1 MDNYNLTTLC
11 NLEHNP
17 HRFLKQ
23 LKSLNTQIEN
33 LDKKFTQPLNKFSDE
48 FNTTLT
54 ELENKKGRILGWE
67 YQKDPSNREL
77 LELIQIHD
85 KYLKEYHQHINSIIT
100 ELNKIDQ
107 GSLELITILAGLS
120 GMTYKRISDAFAVI
134 EDTEKILDKNSNIS
148 SEQGHLIKEVVK
160 LHIERIKEDKERFE
174 KIDNLISQYR
184 NIDNI
189 IVEIKTSERE
199 NKENLIELRNKISKL
214 EDNVIIECEKRLE
227 NERNIL
233 KESFNKKII
242 YVLFSSVTLSSLI
255 SLLVTTILH

>member
-54 ELENKKGRILGWE
+54 ELENKKGSILGYE

-85 KYLKEYHQHINSIIT
+85 KSLKEYHQHINSIIT

-120 GMTYKRISDAFAVI
+120 GMTYKRISDAFTVI

-189 IVEIKTSERE
+189 IVEKL
-199 NKENLIELRNKISKL
+199 KGNLIELRNKISKH
-214 EDNVIIECEKRLE
+214 EDNVIKECEKRLE

-233 KESFNKKII
+233 KKSFNKKII

>member
-1 MDNYNLTTLC
+1 MDNYNLTTWC

-23 LKSLNTQIEN
+23 LESLNTQIEN

-54 ELENKKGRILGWE
+54 ELENKKGRILGLE

-77 LELIQIHD
+77 LELIQTHE

-107 GSLELITILAGLS
+107 GSLKLITILAGLS

-174 KIDNLISQYR
+174 KIDNFISQF
-184 NIDNI
+184 DNI
-189 IVEIKTSERE
+189 IVEKLKISESE
-199 NKENLIELRNKISKL
+199 NKENLIELRNKMSKL
-214 EDNVIIECEKRLE
+214 EDNVIKECEKRLE

-233 KESFNKKII
+233 KKSFNKKII
-242 YVLFSSVTLSSLI
+242 YVLFGSVTLSSLI

>member
-17 HRFLKQ
+17 HLFLKQ
-23 LKSLNTQIEN
+23 LESLNTQIEN

-54 ELENKKGRILGWE
+54 ELENKKGRILGLE

-85 KYLKEYHQHINSIIT
+85 KYLKEFHQHINSIIT

-107 GSLELITILAGLS
+107 GSLKLITILAGLS

-174 KIDNLISQYR
+174 KIDNFISQF
-184 NIDNI
+184 DNI
-189 IVEIKTSERE
+189 IVEKLKTSESE

-214 EDNVIIECEKRLE
+214 EDNVIQECEKRLE

-233 KESFNKKII
+233 KKSFNKKII
-242 YVLFSSVTLSSLI
+242 YVLFGSVTLSSLI

>member
-23 LKSLNTQIEN
+23 LESLNTQIEN
-33 LDKKFTQPLNKFSDE
+33 LDKKFTQPLNKFSDG
-48 FNTTLT
+48 FNTTLR
-54 ELENKKGRILGWE
+54 ELENKKGSILGIK

-107 GSLELITILAGLS
+107 GSLKLITILAGLS

-160 LHIERIKEDKERFE
+160 LHFERIKEDKERFE
-174 KIDNLISQYR
+174 NIDNFISQYR

-189 IVEIKTSERE
+189 IVEKLETS
-199 NKENLIELRNKISKL
+199 ENLIELGNKISKL
-214 EDNVIIECEKRLE
+214 EDNVIKECEKRLE

-233 KESFNKKII
+233 KKSFNKKII
-242 YVLFSSVTLSSLI
+242 YVLFGSVTLSSLI